1 MIGYAVYLGLK
12 DRNEVMRGSRRETRG
27 LAAWYLRCSRRKST
41 ESLIYLTWFL
51 SPFLVLFVPMFLISW
66 DEAGQELAKSWWV
79 LLGATAWAL
88 GMPYLM
94 RYTEDESE
102 EHLDRQS

>member
-1 MIGYAVYLGLK
+1 
-12 DRNEVMRGSRRETRG
+12 
-27 LAAWYLRCSRRKST
+27 
-41 ESLIYLTWFL
+41 
-51 SPFLVLFVPMFLISW
+51 MFLISW